1 MRTINSYSLILFTL
15 LREYPYNTKILLQ
28 FAAFMSIIY
37 VHTNFQFFILTIYNI
52 RSEYSIDYKRAM
64 NNEIK

>member
-1 MRTINSYSLILFTL
+1 MRTINSYSRILFTL

-37 VHTNFQFFILTIYNI
+37 VHTNFQFLTIYNI

-64 NNEIK
+64 NDEIK